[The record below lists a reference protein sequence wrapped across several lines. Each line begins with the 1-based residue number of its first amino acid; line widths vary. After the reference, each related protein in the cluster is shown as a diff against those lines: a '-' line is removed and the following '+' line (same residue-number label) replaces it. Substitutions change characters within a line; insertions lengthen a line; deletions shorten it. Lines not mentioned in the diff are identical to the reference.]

1 MAGPVI
7 AQEKQIN
14 LSLKDAL
21 SSGLK
26 SNLDVAV
33 EFYNPAIAEADLR
46 RSKGIYDTHLLLST
60 SYLDSTTLPVSTL
73 TGGGVSTSEQQIFKY
88 SVGANQLI
96 PTGATLGIAFN
107 NSWNKNNFDASR
119 GFINDYWQ
127 SDLTLSLTQ
136 PLLKNFGKESTE
148 LAIKVAAYGK
158 EGSIERLRSKLLD
171 IIAQI
176 RNEYFKLYSLREDLK
191 VKDTS
196 LALARKILD
205 ETKARVKAGVLP
217 AMEILNAEFGVAS
230 REKDMIDAE
239 RAVRDQAD
247 VLRKLVTINEAGEL
261 IPIDLPEKEPVTPD
275 EATAIT
281 KALTSRPDLVE
292 QRVNQRTLELQEK
305 VTRNQTRPDL
315 NLSAAVGLNGLGQAY
330 SRDLERVGSTN
341 YPVWTIG
348 LTLDYPLGNSVA
360 ENDYIKSRLKSAQN
374 RTQIKSSEE
383 NVANEVRSAVRG
395 VITGYKQIDVA
406 GRGRIFA
413 EERLKSFI
421 KKNEVGLATTK
432 DVLDVEN
439 DLVNAKSNQIKAD
452 VGYATA
458 LTLYWKATGELLERE
473 GVVVES
479 RKADELYER
488 SSKE

>member
-1 MAGPVI
+1 
-7 AQEKQIN
+7 
-14 LSLKDAL
+14 
-21 SSGLK
+21 
-26 SNLDVAV
+26 
-33 EFYNPAIAEADLR
+33 
-46 RSKGIYDTHLLLST
+46 
-60 SYLDSTTLPVSTL
+60 
-73 TGGGVSTSEQQIFKY
+73 
-88 SVGANQLI
+88 
-96 PTGATLGIAFN
+96 
-107 NSWNKNNFDASR
+107 
-119 GFINDYWQ
+119 
-127 SDLTLSLTQ
+127 
-136 PLLKNFGKESTE
+136 
-148 LAIKVAAYGK
+148 
-158 EGSIERLRSKLLD
+158 
-171 IIAQI
+171 
-176 RNEYFKLYSLREDLK
+176 
-191 VKDTS
+191 
-196 LALARKILD
+196 
-205 ETKARVKAGVLP
+205 
-217 AMEILNAEFGVAS
+217 
-230 REKDMIDAE
+230 
-239 RAVRDQAD
+239 
-247 VLRKLVTINEAGEL
+247 
-261 IPIDLPEKEPVTPD
+261 
-275 EATAIT
+275 
-281 KALTSRPDLVE
+281 
-292 QRVNQRTLELQEK
+292 
-305 VTRNQTRPDL
+305 
-315 NLSAAVGLNGLGQAY
+315 LGQAY